1 MFHPWTEGDA
11 RSEISREGMRVLE
24 GCCGSS
30 EIRGREWGWEGWGV
44 GGPLFMA
51 GSAPNECGEVRRAD
65 GAGRVGAIR
74 RKASF
79 EWKIKDLN

>member
-1 MFHPWTEGDA
+1 
-11 RSEISREGMRVLE
+11 MRVLE
-24 GCCGSS
+24 GCCGPA
-30 EIRGREWGWEGWGV
+30 EMRGWGWG
-44 GGPLFMA
+44 LFMA
-51 GSAPNECGEVRRAD
+51 GTAPNECGEVRRAD

>member
-1 MFHPWTEGDA
+1 M
-11 RSEISREGMRVLE
+11 
-24 GCCGSS
+24 
-30 EIRGREWGWEGWGV
+30 GV
-44 GGPLFMA
+44 GGVGGGGPLFMA